1 VLVKAEDEGVPVR
14 SATLPIDVTVLRD
27 DGELQFSN
35 EVYKTQISENK
46 AINSIVY
53 TVAAAPGVSTL
64 NWLQ

>member
-1 VLVKAEDEGVPVR
+1 MLVKAEDEGVPVR